1 MTDLVQTK
9 QINDH
14 ILEVS
19 LNRPEKLNALTK
31 PMWKKLGSIFK
42 DLASKK
48 NNHLRCI
55 VLRGKG
61 GKSFSPGNDIG
72 EFEKT
77 RSNSKQAKEYGV
89 FLHGALAAIQECP
102 VPTVALIEGLC
113 VGGGFEIA
121 ACCDLRICGNSSRFG
136 VPIKRLGLTMAPREL
151 QALLQLVGRSVTMEI
166 LLEGKIFNAD
176 EAYEKGMVNRVVPD
190 QDVEKEAFAT
200 AERICDGAPL
210 VARWHKSFAD
220 QLLPKIKITD
230 KLNNLGYRC
239 YDTEDFQ
246 IGYKSFLTKTKPKFK
261 NK

>member
-9 QINDH
+9 QINEH
-14 ILEVS
+14 VLEVS

-42 DLASKK
+42 DLKK
-48 NNHLRCI
+48 NKTLRCV

-72 EFEKT
+72 EFAKT
-77 RSNSKQAKEYGV
+77 RSNSKLAKEYGV
-89 FLHGALAAIQECP
+89 HLHGTLAAIQECP
-102 VPTVALIEGLC
+102 IPTVALIEGLC
-113 VGGGFEIA
+113 VGGGLEIA

-166 LLEGKIFNAD
+166 LLEGRIFNSE
-176 EAYEKGMVNRVVPD
+176 EAYAKGIVNRVVPD
-190 QDVEKEAFAT
+190 HVVEKET
-200 AERICDGAPL
+200 YQTVERICDGAPL
-210 VARWHKSFAD
+210 VARWHKQFAD
-220 QLLPKIKITD
+220 ELLAKKKISN
-230 KLNNLGYRC
+230 KLNNLGYKC
-239 YDTEDFQ
+239 YDTKDFQ
-246 IGYKSFLTKTKPKFK
+246 IGYKSFLTKTKPNFK